1 MMGKFNVIQPLA
13 ITEAMLI
20 ASDVPET
27 DAAEWDAAT
36 DYALGATVLRATLH
50 KVYESLAA
58 GNLGNPPE
66 ATPTHWVE
74 VGASNR
80 WAMFD
85 ESVTRSTAQANAIS
99 LTLRPGSA
107 VNALAAINVPGCTA
121 IRVRVEDATY
131 GTLYDETAELS
142 PLPVVPGW
150 WEWLF
155 GARRVRSQL
164 IIKDLPH
171 IPTAD
176 ILLDFTGGADLA
188 VGVLLLGVRR
198 EFGFSVRPGA
208 RLSIQDFSRKET
220 NDFGDTV
227 LVRRA
232 YARRA
237 EYEIMIARGEV
248 DSTLTLLA
256 ELRALPCLWIGS
268 DSYEA
273 ATVYG
278 FYKGGE
284 VLIAYR
290 NHSIVSLDIE
300 GLT

>member
-1 MMGKFNVIQPLA
+1 MGKFNVIQPLE
-13 ITEAMLI
+13 ITESMLV
-20 ASDVPET
+20 ACDVPEA
-27 DAAEWDAAT
+27 DAAEWSAET
-36 DYALGATVLRATLH
+36 EYALGATVIRASLH

-58 GNLGNPPE
+58 GNLGNTPE
-66 ATPTHWVE
+66 SVPLQWVE
-74 VGASNR
+74 VGATNR
-80 WAMFD
+80 WSMFD
-85 ESVTRSTAQANAIS
+85 GSVSRATSQANAIS

-121 IRVRVEDATY
+121 IRVRVEDPTY
-131 GTLYDETAELS
+131 GTLYDETSALS
-142 PLPVVPGW
+142 PLPVAPGW

-155 GARRVRSQL
+155 GARRTRSQL
-164 IIKDLPH
+164 VITNLPH

-176 ILLDFTGGADLA
+176 ILVDFTGGADLA
-188 VGVLLLGVRR
+188 VGVLMVGKRHD
-198 EFGFSVRPGA
+198 FGFSVRPGA
-208 RLSIQDFSRKET
+208 RLSIQDYSRKET

-237 EYEIMIARGEV
+237 EYEILIQRGEV
-248 DSTLTLLA
+248 DSFLTLLS

-278 FYKGGE
+278 FYKGGD

-290 NHSIVSLDIE
+290 NHSVVSLDIE